1 MAEQTGIAWCHHTW
15 NPWTGCTRVSPGC
28 DFCYAATFS
37 KRNPTTFG
45 SWEPGAARKRT
56 GPGTWNNL
64 TIFNRKAREAGE
76 RRRVFPSMCDPFD
89 NRAPQ
94 EWRDDM
100 FERIRAC
107 LNLDFLL
114 LTKRPQNI
122 AAMLPPDW
130 GGGYPNVWLGTTCE
144 NQVEADRRIPH
155 LLRAPAAI
163 RFLSC
168 EPMLS
173 AIDLTNIK
181 PPEQHRGDPHD
192 WTATWRDNGPGRT
205 WIDWVI
211 LGGESGHGARTA
223 HLEWVESLLRQCKAA
238 GVAAFMKQAGSNRGA
253 DWPPGITGKGDAPEQ
268 WPAHLRVQHFPV
280 AATMEAV

>member
-64 TIFNRKAREAGE
+64 AIFNRKAREAGE

-89 NRAPQ
+89 NKAPQ
-94 EWRDDM
+94 EWCDDM

-107 LNLDFLL
+107 PDLDFLL

-122 AAMLPPDW
+122 AAMLPADW
-130 GGGYPNVWLGTTCE
+130 GTGYPNVWLGTTCE
-144 NQVEADRRIPH
+144 NQTEADRRIPY
-155 LLRAPAAI
+155 LLRVPAAV

-168 EPMLS
+168 EPL
-173 AIDLTNIK
+173 IGRVDLCEHLGIWWNQTQNRWI
-181 PPEQHRGDPHD
+181 HD
-192 WTATWRDNGPGRT
+192 RRCAL
-205 WIDWVI
+205 DWVI
-211 LGGESGHGARTA
+211 VGGESGHGARPM
-223 HLEWVESLLRQCKAA
+223 HLEWAESLLRQCEVA
-238 GVAAFMKQAGSNRGA
+238 GVPAFFKQTGSVREW
-253 DWPPGITGKGDAPEQ
+253 DWPVAITGKGDAPEQ
-268 WPAHLRVQHFPV
+268 WPAHLRVQQFPV
-280 AATMEAV
+280 GMATETQP